1 MDYDMYG
8 AEAFVDEEDRYFA
21 EMGKYPTDQEY
32 EQMDFE
38 RERDE
43 ENRVRDIEQDVYAA
57 NNASDA
63 LDEAREDMSPRN
75 VTAVL
80 CRLVSD
86 VNKEIYNYVHATDC
100 FCRPRQDGAYIH
112 DPEVLEW
119 IIEAVEQRME
129 RELPPKQETLMH
141 TLDNGQQVVVDLQR
155 NGKAYVVA
163 GTTISTYKG
172 EK

>member
-1 MDYDMYG
+1 MSGMEDYMQLDN
-8 AEAFVDEEDRYFA
+8 YFA
-21 EMGKYPTDQEY
+21 AQQRSNPTAEEY
-32 EQMDFE
+32 AQMDFE

-43 ENRVRDIEQDVYAA
+43 EERKSDIEQFVWEA
-57 NNASDA
+57 NNASEA

-86 VNKEIYNYVHATDC
+86 VNKEIYNYAYATDC

-129 RELPPKQETLMH
+129 RELPPKQETLVH
-141 TLDNGQQVVVDLQR
+141 TLDNGQQVEVDLQR
-155 NGKAYVVA
+155 SGKAYVVQ

>member
-1 MDYDMYG
+1 MEDYTQLDN
-8 AEAFVDEEDRYFA
+8 YFA
-21 EMGKYPTDQEY
+21 AQQRSNPTEQEY
-32 EQMDFE
+32 AQMEFE
-38 RERDE
+38 KERDE

-63 LDEAREDMSPRN
+63 LDEARADMSPRN

-129 RELPPKQETLMH
+129 RELPPKQETLLC
-141 TLDNGQQVVVDLQR
+141 TLDNGQKVEVDLQR

-163 GTTISTYKG
+163 GTTISTYK
-172 EK
+172 ETK